1 MPLFKL
7 IPQAKAR
14 EYAEYIANNQEMYPN
29 EMKITDISTWEDE
42 IKSTPYSVGM
52 YFNNCVLKHIIGWR
66 IFKREAEKLLYVSDL
81 SILPAYQVLGYAKE
95 LVKFSLRETRW
106 HKEKIHSYLRKTSYH
121 IVANPIL
128 ITSAGYE
135 IIKDCFQP
143 HHYYKRFGL
152 AEDAH
157 ELIIAPI

>member
-1 MPLFKL
+1 
-7 IPQAKAR
+7 
-14 EYAEYIANNQEMYPN
+14 
-29 EMKITDISTWEDE
+29 MKITDISAWQSE
-42 IKSTPYSVGM
+42 IESTPYSVGM
-52 YFNNCVLKHIIGWR
+52 YLPKESLNLGTDVLIGWR

-81 SILPAYQVLGYAKE
+81 SILPAYQGLGYAKE